1 MLIGLGGI
9 IINIMLNACLIFGLA
24 GFPQLGIQGAAIATF
39 ITQLLKMAAILIYV
53 IFFEKTVRFTVKKM
67 LNIRKILIRDFFK
80 YSPPVI
86 ANEFIWG
93 FGTSIHLAIIGN
105 ISSEAQTAYIV
116 SNTIESIAGISM
128 IGFSSACCIII
139 GKAIGEGKSKDTVAH
154 YARSF
159 HGLAAAAAVLTG
171 GVTFI
176 FRYPLI
182 NLFGLKGE
190 TQDYAAQLFLIMMVF
205 LLIKTFNCM
214 SVVGVFRG
222 GGDTKTGMIVD
233 LLAMYL
239 VGIPAGFCA
248 MYFLKLSVP
257 FVYLFLIADELV
269 KLPIYFN
276 I

>member
-1 MLIGLGGI
+1 MS
-9 IINIMLNACLIFGLA
+9 
-24 GFPQLGIQGAAIATF
+24 
-39 ITQLLKMAAILIYV
+39 AILIYI
-53 IFFEKTVRFTVKKM
+53 IFFEKTVRFTIKKM
-67 LNIRKILIRDFFK
+67 LNIRKILIKDFFK

-116 SNTIESIAGISM
+116 SNTIEQIAGISM

-139 GKAIGEGKSKDTVAH
+139 GKAIGEGKSKDTVAQ
-154 YARSF
+154 YSRSF
-159 HGLAAAAAVLTG
+159 IGLAAAAALFTG
-171 GVTFI
+171 GLAFI

-190 TQDYAAQLFLIMMVF
+190 TQAYAAQLVLIVTVF
-205 LLIKTFNCM
+205 LLIKTFNCI
-214 SVVGVFRG
+214 SVVGIFRG

-239 VGIPAGFCA
+239 VGIPLGFCA
-248 MYFLKLSVP
+248 MYFLDLSVP
-257 FVYLFLIADELV
+257 FVYMVLIIDELV
-269 KLPIYFN
+269 KLPIYYTLVKRRKWIRN
-276 I
+276 ITREF